1 MKDLAGRVAVVT
13 GAASGIGKAMA
24 TSFAAEGMRVVLADI
39 DAEALEVA
47 HAELTD
53 AGHDVRAVRTDVS
66 KADDIE
72 ALRDAALEAFGA
84 VHVLCNNA
92 GVDSGGP
99 FASIPS
105 STWEW
110 VLAVDLWSVI
120 HGCRIFL
127 PHMVEQGV
135 GHIVN
140 TSSIAA
146 YTGMP
151 LSAAPYVAAKSAV
164 LGISKNL
171 RDELAETAP
180 GIGVS
185 VLVPGPVRTNMPTSE
200 RTRPPDVEAPP
211 ESAMRAGVQAFITD
225 LLTRDGMDPA
235 LVGEMVVR
243 AVTQDRFFVLT
254 HPDEV
259 YGAIKADLEQME
271 RENLT

>member
-1 MKDLAGRVAVVT
+1 VKDLGGRVAVVT

-24 TSFAAEGMRVVLADI
+24 TSFADAGMRVMLADI
-39 DAEALEVA
+39 DDAALESA
-47 HAELTD
+47 RAELAA

-66 KADDIE
+66 RADDIE
-72 ALRDAALEAFGA
+72 ALRDTAFEAFGA

-99 FASIPS
+99 FASIPQ

-127 PHMVEQGV
+127 PQMVEQGV

-171 RDELAETAP
+171 RDELAATAP
-180 GIGVS
+180 GVGIS
-185 VLVPGPVRTNMPTSE
+185 VLIPGPVRTNMPTSE

-211 ESAMRAGVQAFITD
+211 ESELRAGVLAFIDD
-225 LLTRDGMDPA
+225 LLAREGMDPA

-243 AVTQDRFFVLT
+243 AVTQERFFVLT

-259 YGAIKADLEQME
+259 YAPIKADLEQME
-271 RENLT
+271 RENLS